1 MLKKRRLLRLPLRIV
16 LVGLLFLIGAMAMQA
31 PATRAEGDTELKP
44 SDEAPATP
52 QPPADEKTKRR
63 LETLKR
69 QHEEL
74 QFQKRTKE
82 PFTSDRSLRHQL
94 RRNEAQQGWQKGE
107 QRRQEYEQQRQ
118 QLESGTR

>member
-1 MLKKRRLLRLPLRIV
+1 MLKKRLSPRQPLRTV
-16 LVGLLFLIGAMAMQA
+16 LAGLLFLTGAVAIQA
-31 PATRAEGDTELKP
+31 PAARAEGDTELKP
-44 SDEAPATP
+44 SDEAPVAP
-52 QPPADEKTKRR
+52 QPPADEKAKRR